1 MARLPR
7 LGVAAWPHLLVQ
19 QVHDGQRLARDD
31 TDRLALGD
39 ALRDA
44 ARLHG
49 VAVHAYHLGE
59 SSLMLLA
66 TPEAADGLSLTMQ
79 AVGRRYVAA
88 YNRRHGRQGGLWAGR
103 YRGTVLDPARYV
115 LEAMVLVETR
125 ESVPHVG
132 AASSG
137 VAWSSAGH
145 HLGLRTDPLVSDPAE
160 FWALGNTPFE
170 RQAAWR
176 QRLAEGL
183 SMARTTEL
191 TQAMLKGWA
200 LMPPEQEAALS
211 AATGRRLSPRPRGRP
226 RKVAEPVASAD
237 PSTGEVS
244 AKDVM
249 TRA

>member
-7 LGVAAWPHLLVQ
+7 LAVAAWPHLLVQ
-19 QVHDGQRLARDD
+19 QVHDGQWLARDD
-31 TDRLALGD
+31 TDRRALGD

-49 VAVHAYHLGE
+49 VQVHAYHLGE

-66 TPEAADGLSLTMQ
+66 TPEVAKGLSLLMQ
-79 AVGRRYVAA
+79 AVGRRYVAG

-125 ESVPHVG
+125 EFAPHPG
-132 AASSG
+132 AASLG
-137 VAWSSAGH
+137 AAWSSAGH

-183 SMARTTEL
+183 PAVRINEL

-200 LMPPEQEAALS
+200 LMPPEQEVTLS
-211 AATGRRLSPRPRGRP
+211 ATIGRRLSPRPRGRP
-226 RKVAEPVASAD
+226 PKALPSLAADDAVDVKSA
-237 PSTGEVS
+237 
-244 AKDVM
+244 
-249 TRA
+249 

>member
-19 QVHDGQRLARDD
+19 QVHDGQQLARDD
-31 TDRLALGD
+31 TDRQALAD

-44 ARLHG
+44 ARAHG

-59 SSLMLLA
+59 SALMLLA
-66 TPEAADGLSLTMQ
+66 TPDTADGLSLLMQ
-79 AVGRRYVAA
+79 AVGRRYVAGF
-88 YNRRHGRQGGLWAGR
+88 NRRHGRQGGLWAGR

-115 LEAMVLVETR
+115 LDAMVLVETR
-125 ESVPHVG
+125 EAAPQAG
-132 AASSG
+132 AALFGS
-137 VAWSSAGH
+137 AWSSAGH
-145 HLGLRTDPLVSDPAE
+145 HLGLRTDPLVSDPAA

-183 SMARTTEL
+183 PAARTTEL

-200 LMPPEQEAALS
+200 LMPPEQEAVLAQSL
-211 AATGRRLSPRPRGRP
+211 GRRLSPRPRGRP
-226 RKVAEPVASAD
+226 RKAAP
-237 PSTGEVS
+237 
-244 AKDVM
+244 
-249 TRA
+249 